1 MELTFVGVIQLM
13 IGSLIVLTGSV
24 RSAMAFVMVSGLFD
38 GSAAIFLPALGGSSI
53 PPIQFAIL
61 FVYLRILAPRGG
73 FLGTLPEAI
82 KANRLMLL
90 YTVYGIAAAFIAP
103 RLFAGSMR
111 VAPVRFEDSRGLFD
125 TVPLGPTSQNITA
138 SVYLIGSL
146 LIALAAYIVCRHRGG
161 VQTLITTG
169 IVVGWLHIAL
179 GIAVAL
185 AKGTPAESFFEE
197 FRNGNYAQLD
207 QEYQGFIRIRG
218 LFPESS
224 TFADFGFAYFVLNA
238 ELWYRSVRPRATG
251 PVAIA
256 LALILFFSTSSTA
269 YVGLFGYAMFVLLR
283 ALILPTM
290 AEAGKLGSIAIGGF
304 ALAVVVAIVIAV
316 QPQIGTSV
324 LDMLEGM
331 TVGKSNSSSAQQR
344 LFWAMQ
350 GWEAFKTSYGLGI
363 GPGSF
368 KSSSMIM
375 AMLGATGAIGMVLFI
390 AYLLTVL
397 QPARTSTI
405 ARSPDLAWSIG
416 GALATAAVLALLP
429 SAVASTKAD
438 PGPNFALFAGAAVAL
453 RPTVRRKRDKM
464 AGSSRYGALP
474 APAAAPQGAV
484 SSGPP

>member
-1 MELTFVGVIQLM
+1 MELTFVGIIQLV

-24 RSAMAFVMVSGLFD
+24 RSALAFVMVSGLFD
-38 GSAAIFLPALGGSSI
+38 GSAAILLPALGGSSI

-61 FVYLRILAPRGG
+61 FVYLRIIAPRGG
-73 FLGTLPEAI
+73 FLGTLPEAV

-90 YTVYGIAAAFIAP
+90 YTIYGVAAALIAP

-146 LIALAAYIVCRHRGG
+146 LIALAAYVVCRHRGG

-169 IVVGWLHIAL
+169 IVIGWLHIAL
-179 GIAVAL
+179 GIVVAL
-185 AKGTPAESFFEE
+185 AKGTPVDSFFEQ
-197 FRNGNYAQLD
+197 FRNGTYAQLD

-218 LFPESS
+218 VFPESS
-224 TFADFGFAYFVLNA
+224 SFADFGFAYFVLNA

-251 PVAIA
+251 LVAIA

-269 YVGLFGYAMFVLLR
+269 YVGLFGYAMFIVLR
-283 ALILPTM
+283 ALLLPAM
-290 AEAGKLGSIAIGGF
+290 AEAGKLRSIVIGAFG
-304 ALAVVVAIVIAV
+304 LAVVVAIIIAV
-316 QPQIGTSV
+316 QPQVGMAV
-324 LDMLEGM
+324 MDMLEGM

-344 LFWAMQ
+344 LFWALQ
-350 GWEAFKTSYGLGI
+350 GWQAFKTSYGLGI

-368 KSSSMIM
+368 KSSSMVM
-375 AMLGATGAIGMVLFI
+375 AMLGSTGVIGIALFV
-390 AYLLTVL
+390 AYLLTVV
-397 QPARTSTI
+397 QPTRTSTV
-405 ARSPDLAWSIG
+405 ARSPDLALTIG

-438 PGPNFALFAGAAVAL
+438 PGPNFALLAGAAVAL
-453 RPTVRRKRDKM
+453 RPRSRRKRESVGDS
-464 AGSSRYGALP
+464 ARLAPLP
-474 APAAAPQGAV
+474 VHTAAARGSV
-484 SSGPP
+484 GSGPA